1 MALQLKIKG
10 KTSDFFSQMIVLFYK
25 QSLMSL
31 RESQMFYKKKKNYD
45 WIVKLSNECN
55 SFLVVIPHPGKVQ

>member
-31 RESQMFYKKKKNYD
+31 RESQMFYKKKK
-45 WIVKLSNECN
+45 IMTGLS
-55 SFLVVIPHPGKVQ
+55 S